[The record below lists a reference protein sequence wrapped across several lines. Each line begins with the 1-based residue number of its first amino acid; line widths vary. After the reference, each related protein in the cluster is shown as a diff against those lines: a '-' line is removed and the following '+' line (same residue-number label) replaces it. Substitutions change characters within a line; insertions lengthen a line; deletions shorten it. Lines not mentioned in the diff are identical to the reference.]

1 MRILLTVIYFVLIGQ
16 GCFFFG
22 LLLPRER
29 FDEEAF
35 PYKAYAW
42 ERKGKLYDVLHIKK
56 WKRRVP
62 DMSMVTDKI
71 FPKRLSSGITVEELD
86 RLVKESCV
94 AELIHYILAVL
105 GLGFYYIWKGKTGA
119 VLTVLYILGN
129 IPYIIIQRY
138 NRPNFISLREKLKI
152 REERTLRANV

>member
-1 MRILLTVIYFVLIGQ
+1 MRILLTVIYFILIGQ

-29 FDEEAF
+29 FDEKAF
-35 PYKAYAW
+35 PYKAFVW
-42 ERKGKLYDVLHIKK
+42 EGKGKIYDTLHIKK

-71 FPKRLSSGITVEELD
+71 FPKRLSSVISAEKLN

-94 AELIHYILAVL
+94 AEFIHYILSAL
-105 GLGFYYIWKGKTGA
+105 GLGFYYIWKGKAGA

-129 IPYIIIQRY
+129 LPYIMIQRY
-138 NRPNFISLREKLKI
+138 NRPHFISLREKLKL
-152 REERTLRANV
+152 REERTLSANV